1 MVFVHRASCEG
12 TTPVSAPS
20 QVLDKETR
28 QAIFTLKELV
38 ERSQRILPQSGRSQ
52 AGGYQEG
59 PSEVRKELLGLTSD
73 LAGTLW
79 RSRPSLLALGAGL
92 LESGGLLA
100 RKPFLLAP
108 LAQSTQTRNLPRS
121 HPTVCFLGN
130 LYQLRVPCS
139 QETQGVALTFQLLQ
153 AACHLR
159 VLFLRS
165 VLEGGIWPA
174 AEPTE
179 QVWPFLGEHLKGSWQ
194 DPPNTKLE
202 MLQRGKE
209 ESCRNVENTEIF
221 QSLQSKESTCWQT
234 PPTPGA

>member
-1 MVFVHRASCEG
+1 M
-12 TTPVSAPS
+12 
-20 QVLDKETR
+20 
-28 QAIFTLKELV
+28 LV
-38 ERSQRILPQSGRSQ
+38 
-52 AGGYQEG
+52 
-59 PSEVRKELLGLTSD
+59 
-73 LAGTLW
+73 
-79 RSRPSLLALGAGL
+79 
-92 LESGGLLA
+92 SGGLLA
-100 RKPFLLAP
+100 WKPFLLDP

-139 QETQGVALTFQLLQ
+139 QEAQGVALTFQLLQ

-174 AEPTE
+174 TEPTE

-194 DPPNTKLE
+194 DPPNTKLAT
-202 MLQRGKE
+202 LQRGKE

-221 QSLQSKESTCWQT
+221 FRASDIRKAPAGRRHLPQVRKGTTADLQRRPHGNCVTVIGNGTTQL
-234 PPTPGA
+234 

>member
-1 MVFVHRASCEG
+1 M
-12 TTPVSAPS
+12 
-20 QVLDKETR
+20 
-28 QAIFTLKELV
+28 
-38 ERSQRILPQSGRSQ
+38 
-52 AGGYQEG
+52 
-59 PSEVRKELLGLTSD
+59 
-73 LAGTLW
+73 
-79 RSRPSLLALGAGL
+79 

-100 RKPFLLAP
+100 RKPFLLDP

-121 HPTVCFLGN
+121 YITVCFLGN

-159 VLFLRS
+159 VLFLCS
-165 VLEGGIWPA
+165 MLEGGIWPA

-194 DPPNTKLE
+194 DPRTQSWKRSRRGRKRE
-202 MLQRGKE
+202 LQGCGKHG
-209 ESCRNVENTEIF
+209 VF
-221 QSLQSKESTCWQT
+221 QSLRSKGSTCWQM

>member
-1 MVFVHRASCEG
+1 M
-12 TTPVSAPS
+12 
-20 QVLDKETR
+20 
-28 QAIFTLKELV
+28 
-38 ERSQRILPQSGRSQ
+38 
-52 AGGYQEG
+52 
-59 PSEVRKELLGLTSD
+59 
-73 LAGTLW
+73 
-79 RSRPSLLALGAGL
+79 

-100 RKPFLLAP
+100 WKPFLLDP

-174 AEPTE
+174 TEPTE

-194 DPPNTKLE
+194 DPRIQSWKRSRGGRKRVAETWKTQRFFRASDLRKAPAGRRHLPQVRKGTRTD
-202 MLQRGKE
+202 LQRRPHGN
-209 ESCRNVENTEIF
+209 CVIVIGNGTT
-221 QSLQSKESTCWQT
+221 QL
-234 PPTPGA
+234 